1 MPATDQQAS
10 THMPK
15 CFITYSGVKAISP
28 RDHAL
33 SQVELNTEPS
43 HHLEKCGRF
52 LLKIPQ

>member
-33 SQVELNTEPS
+33 SQVELNAEPS